1 MKRDD
6 TFLSH
11 VGQGNGQTVDRAVI
25 PWIECRPVDGENL
38 VLAVVKQDIE
48 DFLTIKSRKKVR

>member
-6 TFLSH
+6 TFFLSH
-11 VGQGNGQTVDRAVI
+11 VGQGNGQTVDRAVM
-25 PWIECRPVDGENL
+25 PWIECQPVDVKDL

-48 DFLTIKSRKKVR
+48 DFLSRQRAN

>member
-1 MKRDD
+1 MKRHD

-11 VGQGNGQTVDRAVI
+11 VGQGNGQTVDRAVM
-25 PWIECRPVDGENL
+25 PWIECQPVDVKDL

-48 DFLTIKSRKKVR
+48 NFVTIKSRKKVR

>member
-11 VGQGNGQTVDRAVI
+11 GGQGNGQTVDRAVI
-25 PWIECRPVDGENL
+25 PWIECWPVDVKDL
-38 VLAVVKQDIE
+38 VLAVVKQAVE

>member
-25 PWIECRPVDGENL
+25 PWIECQPVDGKDL
-38 VLAVVKQDIE
+38 VLAVVVVVEQAVE
-48 DFLTIKSRKKVR
+48 GSLSRQRAN